1 LDAIDSSLIIY
12 YGAAL
17 LCLGPLILAGGLF
30 YLFRTDRLSER
41 IDEYVAR
48 PSGASRPRGGRRFN
62 MPARNLTGSIG
73 SRIFIPAIRSI
84 GNVLGRLTPVGSI
97 DGLNQKL
104 TVAGNPMGLGAREF
118 YGIKLGFMFLGM
130 WLAFY
135 FITRGF
141 DQINLLAAFLSVI
154 VTFLLPQSWLDRK
167 VRERQDKVRKNL
179 PDALDMLSVC
189 VTAGLGFDQALQ
201 RVNEHWETPISAE
214 FGRVLKEIEMGLS
227 RRDALRNMVDRL
239 DVAEVSSFVSFVLQ
253 TEQLGMSISET
264 LQTQAEQMRVM
275 RRMRAQEQAQKAP
288 TKMLLPMVF
297 LIFPA
302 ILAIILGPVV
312 PTMMEFF
319 GTFN

>member
-1 LDAIDSSLIIY
+1 MDSNLLIY

-17 LCLGPLILAGGLF
+17 LCLGPLILIGGVV
-30 YLFRTDRLSER
+30 YLARTDRLSER
-41 IDEYVAR
+41 MDEYVAR
-48 PSGASRPRGGRRFN
+48 PSGISRPRGRRFN
-62 MPARNLTGSIG
+62 VPARNLTGSVG
-73 SRIFIPAIRSI
+73 SRIFIPMIRSI
-84 GNVLGRLTPVGSI
+84 GQFLGRFTPVGSI
-97 DGLNQKL
+97 ETLTQKL
-104 TVAGNPMGLGAREF
+104 TIAGNPLNLRAREF
-118 YGIKLGFMFLGM
+118 YGIKLGFMFLGG
-130 WLAFY
+130 WLAF
-135 FITRGF
+135 FFLSRGF
-141 DQINLLAAFLSVI
+141 DRISLIAAALSI
-154 VTFLLPQSWLDRK
+154 AVTFLLPQSWLDRK
-167 VRERQDKVRKNL
+167 VRDRQNRVRKDL

-189 VTAGLGFDQALQ
+189 VTAGLGFDQAIQ

-239 DVAEVSSFVSFVLQ
+239 DVPEVSSFVSFVLQ

-302 ILAIILGPVV
+302 LMAIILGPVV
-312 PTMMEFF
+312 PTLIEVF
-319 GTFN
+319 GTFG

>member
-1 LDAIDSSLIIY
+1 MDSDLFIY
-12 YGAAL
+12 YGTAL

-30 YLFRTDRLSER
+30 YLFRSNRLSDR
-41 IDEYVAR
+41 INEYVAR
-48 PSGASRPRGGRRFN
+48 PAGRSGTRGGRRFN
-62 MPARNLTGSIG
+62 MPTRNLTGSMS
-73 SRIFIPAIRSI
+73 SRVIIPTIRSI
-84 GNVLGRLTPVGSI
+84 GSFLGRLTPVGSI
-97 DGLNQKL
+97 ENLERKL
-104 TVAGNPMGLGAREF
+104 TLAGNPMGLKAREF
-118 YGIKLGFMFLGM
+118 YGIKLGAMFTGM
-130 WLAFY
+130 MLAFF

-141 DQINLLAAFLSVI
+141 DQINLLVAGLSLI

-167 VRERQDKVRKNL
+167 VRERQDRVRKDL

-189 VTAGLGFDQALQ
+189 VTAGLGFDQAIQ

-227 RRDALRNMVDRL
+227 RKDALRNMSDR
-239 DVAEVSSFVSFVLQ
+239 VEVPEVSSFVSFVLQ
-253 TEQLGMSISET
+253 TEQLGMSIAET

-302 ILAIILGPVV
+302 LLAIILGPVV
-312 PTMMEFF
+312 PTMMEVFAIF
-319 GTFN
+319 GQ